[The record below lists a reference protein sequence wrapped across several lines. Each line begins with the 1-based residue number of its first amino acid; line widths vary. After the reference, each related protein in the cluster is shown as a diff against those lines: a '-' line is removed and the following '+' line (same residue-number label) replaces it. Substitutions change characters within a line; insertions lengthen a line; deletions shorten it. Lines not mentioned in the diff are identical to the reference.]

1 MAHQRNQR
9 VNAMMGKHELREEW
23 DGYTGPAAAAPKP
36 AAKEPAK
43 TEDSADEAEQPEEPA
58 AAEEEKNDPAQLKDL
73 TRQSIAET
81 FRHLAAQAREEK
93 EIFAPTLA
101 ALNALVSKCQ
111 DAGLQ
116 QIGLEQ
122 AGFDT
127 LRELGLLKEGGSERP
142 PLAHYALLAIDDA
155 RILVRV
161 LPDNIIDCY
170 NENINKPRGQPRYLD
185 SQSFWSGSDND
196 GKALFRRFDLSKDN
210 DQIDFVQTLI
220 ITAAATGALL
230 DLRRFD
236 APAAQND
243 AKLGKPQRSAFKPK

>member
-1 MAHQRNQR
+1 
-9 VNAMMGKHELREEW
+9 MMGKHELREEW
-23 DGYTGPAAAAPKP
+23 DGYTGPAAAAAKP
-36 AAKEPAK
+36 AAKEPVKA
-43 TEDSADEAEQPEEPA
+43 EDLPDEAAETVEA

-81 FRHLAAQAREEK
+81 FRHLAAQAREDK

-111 DAGLQ
+111 DAGLN

-142 PLAHYALLAIDDA
+142 PLAHYALLSIDDA

-185 SQSFWSGSDND
+185 SKAFWSGSDND
-196 GKALFRRFDLSKDN
+196 GKGLFRRFDLSKDD

-220 ITAAATGALL
+220 ITAAATGALQE
-230 DLRRFD
+230 LRRFD
-236 APAAQND
+236 TPAAQND
-243 AKLGKPQRSAFKPK
+243 AKLRKPQRSVFKPK